1 MRKSREETARTRQ
14 RIVDTAAVEFRRGG
28 IATTGVADV
37 MAAAGLTQ
45 GGFYRHFESKDA
57 LVKESLTNS
66 LEALLRTVEE
76 SMGRRKGYNAVT
88 AAIEEYLSLKH
99 RDSPACCP
107 LVSLGSELARE
118 NRDVRGT
125 ATGGFNRLI
134 DIIAQ
139 NLPSLSSAAAR
150 KEASVILSTMIGA
163 MTVARLVSDADLSAS
178 VLTQAKKSLLERVRQ
193 KQAVS

>member
-1 MRKSREETARTRQ
+1 MRKSREETAQTRQ
-14 RIVDTAAVEFRRGG
+14 RIVDTAAVEFRSGG

-66 LEALLRTVEE
+66 LEERLRTVEE
-76 SMGRRKGYNAVT
+76 SMGRRKGHNAVA
-88 AAIEEYLSLKH
+88 AAIEDYLSLEH

-107 LVSLGSELARE
+107 FVSLGSELARE

-125 ATGGFNRLI
+125 ATGGFNKLI
-134 DIIAQ
+134 DTIAQ
-139 NLPSLSSAAAR
+139 NLPSLSSAAAK

>member
-1 MRKSREETARTRQ
+1 MRKSREETAQTRQ
-14 RIVDTAAVEFRRGG
+14 RIVDTAAVEFRSGG

-66 LEALLRTVEE
+66 LEALLRAVEE
-76 SMGRRKGYNAVT
+76 SMGRRKGHNAVA
-88 AAIEEYLSLKH
+88 AAIEDYLSLEH

-107 LVSLGSELARE
+107 FVSLGSELARE

-125 ATGGFNRLI
+125 ATGGFNTLI
-134 DIIAQ
+134 DTIAQ
-139 NLPSLSSAAAR
+139 NLPSLSSAAAK
-150 KEASVILSTMIGA
+150 KEASVILCTMIGA